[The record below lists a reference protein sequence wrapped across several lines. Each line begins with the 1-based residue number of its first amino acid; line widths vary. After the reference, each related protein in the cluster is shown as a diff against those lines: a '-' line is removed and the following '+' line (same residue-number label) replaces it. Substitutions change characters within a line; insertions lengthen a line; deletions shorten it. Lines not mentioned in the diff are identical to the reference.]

1 MNIQT
6 LALPTLILV
15 TISSVSLI
23 VFSDWR
29 VRLGLLAV
37 LYLGVFLILS
47 LNWPVS
53 LAVTKL
59 VAGWMAAAVL
69 GMALIDSP
77 VPSASSDSHTQ
88 FQRKSFPGFVQNL
101 RIKPATFFYLFAA
114 ILIGMFT
121 FSISSYLLTWIPGL
135 QNEVVWAGLLLLGMG
150 ILQLGFRSDIFST
163 ILGMLTMVSG
173 FEIIY
178 TSIERSTLVAG
189 LLAGITLGLALV
201 GAYLILSPQF
211 EEPE

>member
-1 MNIQT
+1 MNIQA
-6 LALPTLILV
+6 LALPALILI

-29 VRLGLLAV
+29 VRLGLLAI
-37 LYLGVFLILS
+37 LYLGVFIILS

-69 GMALIDSP
+69 GMALIGSP
-77 VPSASSDSHTQ
+77 FPSTSSDSQTQ

-114 ILIGMFT
+114 ILVGLFT
-121 FSISSYLLTWIPGL
+121 LSISSYLLAWIPGL

-150 ILQLGFRSDIFST
+150 ILQLGFRTDIFST